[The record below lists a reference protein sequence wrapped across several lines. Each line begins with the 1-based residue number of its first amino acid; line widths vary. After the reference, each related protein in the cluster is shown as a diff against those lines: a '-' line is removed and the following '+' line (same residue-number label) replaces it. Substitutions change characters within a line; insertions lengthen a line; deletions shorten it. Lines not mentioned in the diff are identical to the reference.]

1 MPDRN
6 SRYYWDANVF
16 IALISNLN
24 TPEAIEN
31 RDMCSRI
38 IQQAMDGEIEILTS
52 VLTLVEVLFP
62 QENRAMPVPNEIRQR
77 VRQLFDEPYVTLV
90 ALDEARASEAR
101 DLRWTHPW
109 LKTADAVH
117 VSSAAYARVDEMQTY
132 DGRGKSRGILSLDNS
147 VGRPALKIVV
157 PHWQGNLPM
166 FDNGP

>member
-62 QENRAMPVPNEIRQR
+62 QENRAMPVPNEIRQK
-77 VRQLFDEPYVTLV
+77 VR
-90 ALDEARASEAR
+90 
-101 DLRWTHPW
+101 
-109 LKTADAVH
+109 
-117 VSSAAYARVDEMQTY
+117 
-132 DGRGKSRGILSLDNS
+132 
-147 VGRPALKIVV
+147 
-157 PHWQGNLPM
+157 
-166 FDNGP
+166 